1 MTFNLAN
8 KVIPLHSRIQS
19 DLCELFLPQN
29 CDLLHHSTRDK
40 IIIIELNVNLLL
52 LQTPNW
58 SSIFSSNMW
67 GMLKRNDVLKTA
79 YRTHD
84 AAKLQIIFTLH

>member
-1 MTFNLAN
+1 M
-8 KVIPLHSRIQS
+8 
-19 DLCELFLPQN
+19 
-29 CDLLHHSTRDK
+29 
-40 IIIIELNVNLLL
+40 NLLL

-67 GMLKRNDVLKTA
+67 GMLKKNDVLKTA

-84 AAKLQIIFTLH
+84 AAKLQIIFTLHWAFISA